1 MMGCRFGSHR
11 VIEPVGILPQP
22 AWRINNDMDIY
33 DNEILLD
40 VIRLNID
47 SASFHQI
54 IQEVGKDEKRVADK
68 VLSIVRDR
76 GKMHNPVTSSG
87 GMLIGQVA
95 QIGSALEGK
104 IDLKVGDRIS
114 TLVSL
119 SLTPL
124 NIKSIKRVLL
134 NQDQV
139 EIDGQAILFESGV
152 YATLPSDMSETLA
165 LSILDVAG
173 APAQTARLAKKGDT
187 IFILGAGGK
196 SGLLCTAMAR
206 DMIDHQ
212 GKIIGLVHSQKSFD
226 TARELNMC
234 DTLIQGNAT
243 DALFIYNQ
251 IQQQTQGQMADL
263 VINCV
268 NVQDTEMSS
277 ILACRNRGTVYFFS
291 MATSFTKAALGA
303 EGIGYDVNM
312 IIGNGYCKDHAD
324 ISLQIVRKYPI
335 LQKIFNE
342 KYAS

>member
-11 VIEPVGILPQP
+11 VMEPAGVLPQP
-22 AWRINNDMDIY
+22 AWRISNDMTIY

-54 IQEVGKDEKRVADK
+54 IQEVGRDEKRVADRMMA
-68 VLSIVRDR
+68 IVGDR
-76 GKMHNPVTSSG
+76 GKMHNPSTGSG
-87 GMLIGQVA
+87 GMLIGQVV
-95 QIGSALEGK
+95 QIGSALENK
-104 IDLKVGDRIS
+104 IDLSIGDRIS

-124 NIKSIKRVLL
+124 SIRSIKRVLL
-134 NQDQV
+134 NQEQV

-152 YATLPSDMSETLA
+152 YAKLPNDMSETLA

-206 DMIDHQ
+206 KMI
-212 GKIIGLVHSQKSFD
+212 GREGTIIGLVHSRKSLD
-226 TARELNMC
+226 TAGELNMC
-234 DTLIQGNAT
+234 DHLIQGNAT
-243 DALFIYNQ
+243 DALFIHKQ
-251 IQQQTQGQMADL
+251 LDRLTHGAMADL

-268 NVQDTEMSS
+268 NVPDTEMSS

-303 EGIGYDVNM
+303 EGIGYDIDM
-312 IIGNGYCKDHAD
+312 IIGNGYCHDHAA
-324 ISLQIVRKYPI
+324 ISLQIVREFPV

-342 KYAS
+342 KYAI